1 MADIICERIAK
12 GESLRKICLDK
23 DTPSHTTILK
33 WLREIDGFASQYA
46 RAREDQAEF
55 YLDEIIA
62 ISDESS
68 QDKIANEDGTERTDS
83 EAIQRSKLR
92 VDTRKWAMAKLAP
105 KKYGDKITQEVTG
118 ANGDP
123 ISLLLTQV
131 QGNSLGVSQS
141 TADDDED

>member
-33 WLREIDGFASQYA
+33 WLREIEGFASQYA

-68 QDKIANEDGTERTDS
+68 QDKVANEDGTERTDS

-92 VDTRKWAMAKLAP
+92 VDTRKWAMSKLAP

-141 TADDDED
+141 TADDDD